1 MNRHMIT
8 QKSKSHLFQ
17 ILILLAILAAVS
29 LLAVGIRNIGFPV
42 GNIVVVYVL
51 SILLVTRFTHGYFY
65 GILASVIAIICYNFL
80 FTEPYYTLNVYR
92 KEDIISI
99 AVMLTASILTS
110 TLTSKLI
117 STSKLSADREA
128 QTNMLFQI
136 TSAIAKASSVADVA
150 ALSVQ
155 CLSNL
160 INDDVACIVNS
171 DSNKK
176 IMMYSSQPGVSHI
189 QSTEIDND
197 RIAQLTSKKKIV
209 PIGDQ
214 SKQYGLLCLP
224 LQSPSEKQNQD
235 GLISAIA
242 TQILIAMER
251 ENFSEEKKLANME
264 TEQEKFRSNLLR
276 AISHDLRT
284 PLTGISGTAELL
296 LYNLENEEDRKLA
309 EGIFEEAN
317 WLTQMV
323 ENILS
328 LTKIAEG
335 RLTLHK
341 QMEAVEEII
350 AEAVKHAQK
359 VAGGRNISTEI
370 PDEVLLVPMDG
381 KLILQVLINLIDNAI
396 KHTDQ
401 NGTIHIQVNQMSGRV
416 WFYVSDN
423 GSGINQNDFPH
434 LFEPFFIARNAN
446 RTSKSGAGLGLSI
459 VKAIIQAHG
468 GHIFAEN
475 NDTSGAVFKFY
486 LPLKEHVDDGI

>member
-1 MNRHMIT
+1 MKRQLNF
-8 QKSKSHLFQ
+8 QNGKSHFFQ
-17 ILILLAILAAVS
+17 VLILLTILAAVS

-42 GNIVVVYVL
+42 SNIVIVYVL
-51 SILLVTRFTHGYFY
+51 SILLVARFTNGYFY
-65 GILASVIAIICYNFL
+65 GILASVIAMICYNFL

-92 KEDIISI
+92 REDSI
-99 AVMLTASILTS
+99 TIVVMLAASILTS

-117 STSKLSADREA
+117 YTSKLSADREA
-128 QTNMLFQI
+128 ETNMLFQI
-136 TSAIAKASSVADVA
+136 TSAIAKASSVSDVA

-155 CLSNL
+155 SLSNL
-160 INDDVACIVNS
+160 LGDDVACIVNS
-171 DSNKK
+171 DADKK
-176 IMMYSSQPGVSHI
+176 IMMYYSQPGVQHI
-189 QSTEIDND
+189 QSTEIDSE
-197 RIAQLTSKKKIV
+197 RIEQLTSKKRIV

-214 SKQYGLLCLP
+214 NKEYGLLCLP
-224 LQSPSEKQNQD
+224 LRAASGKQIQD

-242 TQILIAMER
+242 SQILIAMER
-251 ENFSEEKKLANME
+251 ENYSEEKKLAKME

-296 LYNLENEEDRKLA
+296 LCNLEREEDKKLA
-309 EGIFEEAN
+309 EGIFEEAS

-341 QMEAVEEII
+341 QMEAAEEII
-350 AEAVKHAQK
+350 AEAVKHARK
-359 VAGGRNISTEI
+359 VAGGRSITTEI
-370 PDEVLLVPMDG
+370 PDDVLLVPMDG

-401 NGTIHIQVNQMSGRV
+401 DGTIHIQVNQISGRV

-423 GSGINQNDFPH
+423 GTGISQSDFPH
-434 LFEPFFIARNAN
+434 LFEPFFITRNAN

-459 VKAIIQAHG
+459 VKAIVQAHSG
-468 GHIFAEN
+468 CIFAEN
-475 NDTSGAVFKFY
+475 NDTGGAVFKFY
-486 LPLKEHVDDGI
+486 LPLKERIDDGI